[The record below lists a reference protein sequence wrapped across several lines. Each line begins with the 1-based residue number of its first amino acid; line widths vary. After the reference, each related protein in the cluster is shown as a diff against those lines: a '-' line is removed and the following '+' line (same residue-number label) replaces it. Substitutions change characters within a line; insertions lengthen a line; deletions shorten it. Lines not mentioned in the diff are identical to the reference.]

1 MNSVKVGDKYFELFI
16 DNQQIQQ
23 KIAEIAKSI
32 EEEYRHKNP
41 VFLCVLN
48 GAFMFAADLMRIVQ
62 IPAEVS
68 FIKLSSYTGMQSTGD
83 VKTLIGLNNSIS
95 GRHVILVEDIIDTGK
110 TIHELLPLVQAKE
123 PASVRLASILSK
135 PDARTHDVQIDYT
148 GFEIPDK
155 FVVGYGLDY
164 NQLGRNLPHIYA
176 LAEG

>member
-1 MNSVKVGDKYFELFI
+1 MNRVKVADKYFELFI

-23 KIAEIAKSI
+23 KIAEIAKTI
-32 EEEYRHKNP
+32 EEEYRDKNP

-62 IPAEVS
+62 IPSEVS
-68 FIKLSSYTGMQSTGD
+68 FIKLSSYSGMQSTGD

-95 GRHVILVEDIIDTGK
+95 DRHVILVEDIIDTGK
-110 TIHELLPLVQAKE
+110 TIHELLPLLHAKQ

-135 PDARTHDVQIDYT
+135 PDARTHDVHIDYT
-148 GFEIPDK
+148 GFEIADK

-164 NQLGRNLPHIYA
+164 NQFGRNLPHIYA
-176 LAEG
+176 LAEE

>member
-16 DNQQIQQ
+16 DNQEIQQ

-32 EEEYRHKNP
+32 EEEYRHKKP

-48 GAFMFAADLMRIVQ
+48 GAFMFAADLMRLIQ

-83 VKTLIGLNNSIS
+83 VKTLIGLNNGIS

-110 TIHELLPLVQAKE
+110 TIHELLPLVHAKG
-123 PASVRLASILSK
+123 PASVKLASILSK
-135 PDARTHDVQIDYT
+135 PDARTHDVQIDFT

-164 NQLGRNLPHIYA
+164 NQLGRNLPDIYA
-176 LAEG
+176 LADE